1 MDSFPC
7 PQLLHFPEF
16 NLLNMVNSRHIYGP
30 LSFCINGFDYTWFI
44 RVTIMLLF
52 QYYYGIWRCFLWCN
66 CVCVTLDL
74 FISRISWQKWKRQAT
89 FHVFFLV
96 SSFIKFIW
104 CIFWDTNEDWKHRV
118 GFSFFIYPHC
128 IQFSAI
134 ILKKILLPMQCFLT
148 DHCFKSPV
156 EQIH

>member
-7 PQLLHFPEF
+7 SQLLHFPQF
-16 NLLNMVNSRHIYGP
+16 NLLNMDKSRHFYGP
-30 LSFCINGFDYTWFI
+30 LSFCINGFDCTGFK
-44 RVTIMLLF
+44 RVRIMLLF
-52 QYYYGIWRCFLWCN
+52 QLWDLKVFFVVQLT
-66 CVCVTLDL
+66 CVCVTLDQI
-74 FISRISWQKWKRQAT
+74 ISKISWQKWKRQAT

-118 GFSFFIYPHC
+118 GFSSFIYPHC

-134 ILKKILLPMQCFLT
+134 ILKMILLPMQCFLT

>member
-7 PQLLHFPEF
+7 SQLLHFPPF
-16 NLLNMVNSRHIYGP
+16 NLLNMDKSRHFYGP
-30 LSFCINGFDYTWFI
+30 LSFCIDGFHCTWFK

-52 QYYYGIWRCFLWCN
+52 QLWDLK
-66 CVCVTLDL
+66 VFFVVQLCVTLDQI
-74 FISRISWQKWKRQAT
+74 ISRISWQKWKRPAA
-89 FHVFFLV
+89 FHVFSLV

-134 ILKKILLPMQCFLT
+134 ILKMILLPLQCFLT